1 MNISSDQEGDDHHH
15 NQIPISNPIPITSKY
30 TVVVHGNH
38 HHHHH
43 RPQNQIIPSSSSGY
57 GKKLVVVKYIECL
70 KNHAASMGG
79 SVIDGC
85 CEFMSGG
92 KEGTIEALKC
102 SACNC
107 HRNFHRKC
115 ILEEEDEEE
124 DVDHH
129 IESSS
134 QYQQHTHLVNKM
146 RKTSLLTPHQVLGS
160 LDQSLYPTPAVPIM
174 KQQPCTP
181 SSDQQLSSHSSKM
194 MMLSHS
200 SLFHSNSGGSSLPAA
215 SSDSD
220 EIKTVSQPPPPPPP
234 SLAAPGQVVAVKK
247 RFRSKFT
254 QEQKDKMLSFAEKV
268 GWSFQKEEEAN
279 VLQICQEI
287 GIKKRVLRV
296 WMHNNKH
303 NFATKK
309 IISNSNS
316 NSITTN

>member
-1 MNISSDQEGDDHHH
+1 MNLSSEEGDDHH

-38 HHHHH
+38 HPHHHH
-43 RPQNQIIPSSSSGY
+43 PQNQIISPSSTGGGGGY
-57 GKKLVVVKYIECL
+57 GYSSKKVLVVVKYRECL
-70 KNHAASMGG
+70 KNHAANMGG

-85 CEFMSGG
+85 CEFMPGG
-92 KEGTIEALKC
+92 KEGTLEALKC

-115 ILEEEDEEE
+115 ILEEEE
-124 DVDHH
+124 DIDH
-129 IESSS
+129 IESSTHHHH
-134 QYQQHTHLVNKM
+134 QQHTHLVNKM

-160 LDQSLYPTPAVPIM
+160 LDQSLYPTPAPPIM
-174 KQQPCTP
+174 KQQQSITQP
-181 SSDQQLSSHSSKM
+181 LSHSSKM

-200 SLFHSNSGGSSLPAA
+200 SHFHSHSRGSSLPAA
-215 SSDSD
+215 SSEGSD
-220 EIKTVSQPPPPPPP
+220 EIKTLVPPPPPPP
-234 SLAAPGQVVAVKK
+234 PAAAPGQVVAVKK

-254 QEQKDKMLSFAEKV
+254 QEQKEKMLSFAEKV

-309 IISNSNS
+309 NISNST
-316 NSITTN
+316 ITTN

>member
-15 NQIPISNPIPITSKY
+15 NQIPVSNPIPITSKY

-43 RPQNQIIPSSSSGY
+43 HPQNHIIPSSSSSGGGY
-57 GKKLVVVKYIECL
+57 GKKLVVVKYRECL

-115 ILEEEDEEE
+115 ILEEDDEEE

-160 LDQSLYPTPAVPIM
+160 LDQSLYPTPAVPMM

-181 SSDQQLSSHSSKM
+181 SSNHSSKM
-194 MMLSHS
+194 MMFSHS

-220 EIKTVSQPPPPPPP
+220 EIKTVSQPPPP
-234 SLAAPGQVVAVKK
+234 SLAAQGQVVAVKK

-309 IISNSNS
+309 IISSSNS

>member
-1 MNISSDQEGDDHHH
+1 MNLSSEEDD
-15 NQIPISNPIPITSKY
+15 QIPISNPIPITSKY
-30 TVVVHGNH
+30 TMVVHGNH
-38 HHHHH
+38 HHHH
-43 RPQNQIIPSSSSGY
+43 PQNHFISSLPGCGY
-57 GKKLVVVKYIECL
+57 SKKPVVVKYRECMR
-70 KNHAASMGG
+70 NHAAHMGG

-85 CEFMSGG
+85 CEFMPDG
-92 KEGTIEALKC
+92 KEGSLEALKC

-115 ILEEEDEEE
+115 IIEEEEEE
-124 DVDHH
+124 SPGH
-129 IESSS
+129 ESTH
-134 QYQQHTHLVNKM
+134 QQHTSHLVNKM

-160 LDQSLYPTPAVPIM
+160 LDQSLYPTTTVSLIKPCNS
-174 KQQPCTP
+174 KQQLTQLP
-181 SSDQQLSSHSSKM
+181 SQSSKI

-200 SLFHSNSGGSSLPAA
+200 QFHSHSRGSSLPAA

-220 EIKTVSQPPPPPPP
+220 EIKTVAPPPAAPPAQPASAPPP
-234 SLAAPGQVVAVKK
+234 QVLAVKK

-268 GWSFQKEEEAN
+268 GWSFQKEEEAV

-303 NFATKK
+303 NFANKK
-309 IISNSNS
+309 KLSFHCY
-316 NSITTN
+316 

>member
-1 MNISSDQEGDDHHH
+1 MNLSSEEGDDDHH
-15 NQIPISNPIPITSKY
+15 QIPISNPIPITSKY

-38 HHHHH
+38 HHRHHH
-43 RPQNQIIPSSSSGY
+43 PQNQIIPSSSSSGY
-57 GKKLVVVKYIECL
+57 GKKLVVVKYRECL

-85 CEFMSGG
+85 CEFMSAG

-124 DVDHH
+124 DVDH
-129 IESSS
+129 IESST

-146 RKTSLLTPHQVLGS
+146 RKTNLLTPHQVLGS

-181 SSDQQLSSHSSKM
+181 SNQQLSSHSSKM

-200 SLFHSNSGGSSLPAA
+200 SLFHSNSGGSSIPAA
-215 SSDSD
+215 SSEESD